1 VGELDEFVCQVDGQ
15 KSEALQLFA
24 CFEMVFILSTGNLY
38 PPWHN
43 SLTLVR
49 SLWFL
54 VFPECPSRFGRAR
67 LQLLGL
73 VHQCIV
79 GQVPTFGDTL
89 LMHVL
94 WLLNATKVLT
104 PVATPAILDLGRTAQ
119 DRNGPACREKG
130 LRS

>member
-1 VGELDEFVCQVDGQ
+1 MGELDEFVCQVDGQ

-54 VFPECPSRFGRAR
+54 VFPRVSFQVRTGPIAASRASASVHHRPSA
-67 LQLLGL
+67 
-73 VHQCIV
+73 
-79 GQVPTFGDTL
+79 
-89 LMHVL
+89 
-94 WLLNATKVLT
+94 
-104 PVATPAILDLGRTAQ
+104 DLR
-119 DRNGPACREKG
+119 
-130 LRS
+130 